1 MTTFPLM
8 TAILLM
14 PLIGMLVLC
23 FLPKEQEKA
32 IKNIAA
38 VAMMMALGMTIYAYV
53 NYDFSIGGMQ
63 FTQSIPW
70 ITDLGVNYSV
80 GVDGISLPLLFLTN
94 LIGLAAVFS
103 SWNVVDRVK
112 EFFVLLLILIAGVAG
127 TFIACD
133 LFIFLLCYELVVIPI
148 YIMVIMWGSTKR
160 VTKEY
165 AGMKLT
171 IYLLLGSAF
180 MLVGVVALYLQAFPA
195 EYRTFDMNLLAQ
207 AHLYGSLSEPFQI
220 FIFFLF

>member
-63 FTQSIPW
+63 FTQSIH
-70 ITDLGVNYSV
+70 G
-80 GVDGISLPLLFLTN
+80 LLTLELTMR
-94 LIGLAAVFS
+94 
-103 SWNVVDRVK
+103 W
-112 EFFVLLLILIAGVAG
+112 VL
-127 TFIACD
+127 
-133 LFIFLLCYELVVIPI
+133 
-148 YIMVIMWGSTKR
+148 M
-160 VTKEY
+160 EY
-165 AGMKLT
+165 
-171 IYLLLGSAF
+171 
-180 MLVGVVALYLQAFPA
+180 LYHYYF
-195 EYRTFDMNLLAQ
+195 
-207 AHLYGSLSEPFQI
+207 
-220 FIFFLF
+220 